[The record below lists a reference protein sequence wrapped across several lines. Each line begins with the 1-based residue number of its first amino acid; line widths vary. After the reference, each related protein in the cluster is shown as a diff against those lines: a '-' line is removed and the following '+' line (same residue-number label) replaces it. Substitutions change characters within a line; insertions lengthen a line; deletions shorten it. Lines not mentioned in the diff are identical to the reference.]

1 MKTEI
6 NEIKAFRRC
15 SAYCTATSYQ
25 MKALLESLQEQ
36 KALVT
41 YFRSSHVIHH
51 LEGIERGDVFY
62 FSTGT
67 VVMWGLSVSEENEVL
82 LRLKAFENDAVPE
95 IEIEESRYSV
105 GKAAKI
111 LKDDITLP
119 SEDLVTK
126 LAFSHGLAQ
135 SVKLEIFEKKMA
147 KRVESMEDI
156 PKSLALN
163 GRIQLSRKQLT
174 RVMGE
179 LILERNSINLYSDI
193 LDTPDFFWEHPE
205 LEPLYRL
212 VSQDLEVTAR
222 LNLLNKRM
230 DMLKDLVQ
238 VLSQEVNTRYNFLME
253 WAIILWIA
261 FEVCTTL
268 LTDVF
273 KIL

>member
-1 MKTEI
+1 MHTEI

-51 LEGIERGDVFY
+51 FEGVEKGDVFY
-62 FSTGT
+62 FSSGT
-67 VVMWGLSVSEENEVL
+67 VVMWGLSVSEEQEVL
-82 LRLKAFENDAVPE
+82 WRLRGFENDPVPE
-95 IEIEESRYSV
+95 IEVEESRYSIGRV
-105 GKAAKI
+105 AKI

-135 SVKLEIFEKKMA
+135 SVKLEIFEKRMA
-147 KRVESMEDI
+147 KRIESMEGI

-163 GRIQLSRKQLT
+163 GRIQMSRKQLT

-193 LDTPDFFWEHPE
+193 LDTPDFFWEHSE
-205 LEPLYRL
+205 LEPIYRM
-212 VSQDLEVTAR
+212 VSQDLEVSSR
-222 LNLLNKRM
+222 VNVLNKRM

-253 WAIILWIA
+253 WAIILWIT
-261 FEVCTTL
+261 FEVCMTI
-268 LTDVF
+268 LTDVL
-273 KIL
+273 KVL

>member
-1 MKTEI
+1 
-6 NEIKAFRRC
+6 
-15 SAYCTATSYQ
+15 
-25 MKALLESLQEQ
+25 MKALLENLQEQ

-51 LEGIERGDVFY
+51 LEGFERGDVFY

-67 VVMWGLSVSEENEVL
+67 VVMWGLSVPEENEVL
-82 LRLKAFENDAVPE
+82 LRLKAFENDPVPE
-95 IEIEESRYSV
+95 IEIEESRYSI

-135 SVKLEIFEKKMA
+135 SVKLEIFEKRMA

>member
-1 MKTEI
+1 MQTEI
-6 NEIKAFRRC
+6 NETKAFRRC

-25 MKALLESLQEQ
+25 MKALLENLQEQ

-51 LEGIERGDVFY
+51 FEGAEKGDVFY
-62 FSTGT
+62 FSSGT
-67 VVMWGLSVSEENEVL
+67 VVMWGLSVPEENEVL
-82 LRLKAFENDAVPE
+82 LRLKAFETDPVPE

-105 GKAAKI
+105 GRVAKI

-119 SEDLVTK
+119 SDDLVTK

-135 SVKLEIFEKKMA
+135 SVKLEIFEKRMA
-147 KRVESMEDI
+147 RRIESMEGI
-156 PKSLALN
+156 PKSLAIN
-163 GRIQLSRKQLT
+163 GRIKMSRKQLT

-193 LDTPDFFWEHPE
+193 LDTPDFFWEHSE
-205 LEPLYRL
+205 LEPLYRM
-212 VSQDLEVTAR
+212 VSQDLEVAAR
-222 LNLLNKRM
+222 VNVLNKRM

-238 VLSQEVNTRYNFLME
+238 VLSQEVNTRYSFLME

-261 FEVCTTL
+261 FEVCTTI
-268 LTDVF
+268 LTDIL

>member
-1 MKTEI
+1 MQTEI

-15 SAYCTATSYQ
+15 SAYCTANNYQ
-25 MKALLESLQEQ
+25 MKALLESLQEK

-51 LEGIERGDVFY
+51 YEGTDKGDVFY
-62 FSTGT
+62 FSSGT
-67 VVMWGLSVSEENEVL
+67 VVMWGLSVGEEQEVL
-82 LRLKAFENDAVPE
+82 LRLRPFETDPVPE
-95 IEIEESRYSV
+95 IEIEESRYSI
-105 GKAAKI
+105 GRIAKI

-135 SVKLEIFEKKMA
+135 SVKLEIFEKRMA
-147 KRVESMEDI
+147 RRIESMEDI
-156 PKSLALN
+156 PKNLAEK

-193 LDTPDFFWEHPE
+193 LDTPDFFWEHSE
-205 LEPLYRL
+205 LEPLYRM
-212 VSQDLEVTAR
+212 VSQDLEVAAR
-222 LNLLNKRM
+222 VNVLNKRM

-238 VLSQEVNTRYNFLME
+238 VLSQEVNTRYSFLQE
-253 WAIILWIA
+253 WVIILWIT
-261 FEVCTTL
+261 FEVCMTI
-268 LTDVF
+268 LTDVL
-273 KIL
+273 KVL

>member
-6 NEIKAFRRC
+6 SEIKAFRRC

-25 MKALLESLQEQ
+25 MKALLEALQEQ

-51 LEGIERGDVFY
+51 LEGFERGDVFY

-67 VVMWGLSVSEENEVL
+67 VVMWGLSLLEENEVL
-82 LRLKAFENDAVPE
+82 LRLKAFEKDSVPE
-95 IEIEESRYSV
+95 IEIEESRYSI

-135 SVKLEIFEKKMA
+135 SVKLEIFEKKVA

-212 VSQDLEVTAR
+212 VSQDLEVTSR